1 MKTLAGWKFQGRNPA
16 SDPARIAQ
24 RSATIGWYCPT
35 VSEMMPERDG
45 GDERDARRQAI
56 EPIDEVDA
64 VDHADDPE
72 GGDAGRDVAAELDR
86 GRAENTPPRKSSGLL
101 TNVIDHAQGDGQA
114 GQDELEDE
122 LPARTDLPAVVD
134 EAERCGESGATEQG
148 RQGPEVDELAPC
160 RLLGVDDDPE
170 PVVDEERGDR
180 HPDEC
185 DRHRQATGARHGQDV
200 DTTAFV
206 GFVDGAGPCGEPHRE
221 GGQEEGRGPGRDE
234 RGDDEGNVLEVEVH
248 AAGNPGAGKR
258 AQMSWTS
265 RASSPISEES
275 SRPRSARTMS
285 VPTRSISTGPKPRVV
300 TAGDPTRMPEA
311 VFGGSGSKGIAFLL
325 TVMPMSSRSR
335 SASLPVTPN
344 GVTST
349 RSRWLSV
356 PPDTR
361 RAPAAASVRASAAAL
376 TIVRRWSSR
385 NASERASS
393 NATALAAMM
402 CMSGPPCVP
411 GKTALSIAAGEARAA
426 EHQAATRSAQR
437 LVGRRRDDVG
447 VRERARVEARGDEA
461 RDVRHVHHE
470 QRVVRAGDL
479 GKPLEVDDA
488 RVGAGA
494 RDDELRPD
502 LPRLDLERAVVDALV
517 LRRDAV
523 GVDLVP
529 ASREVDRRAVGQVA
543 AVGQAH
549 AKDPVTVVEHR
560 KVRGHVRLRARVRLD
575 VDVLG
580 TREQRD
586 RALLRE
592 RLDDVDE
599 LAAPVVALPGLTL
612 GVLVR
617 QPGALGLEHRRGDVV
632 LARDQ
637 LDLPGLPVTL
647 ADHRRPDLGI
657 DAGKAIRRLGVLRL
671 PAVDSHGHLGSNGGW
686 CADASVLASPCRSD
700 ERAQRDAG
708 RTVMRRARSRPRRG
722 VRR

>member
-1 MKTLAGWKFQGRNPA
+1 M
-16 SDPARIAQ
+16 
-24 RSATIGWYCPT
+24 
-35 VSEMMPERDG
+35 
-45 GDERDARRQAI
+45 
-56 EPIDEVDA
+56 
-64 VDHADDPE
+64 
-72 GGDAGRDVAAELDR
+72 
-86 GRAENTPPRKSSGLL
+86 
-101 TNVIDHAQGDGQA
+101 
-114 GQDELEDE
+114 
-122 LPARTDLPAVVD
+122 
-134 EAERCGESGATEQG
+134 
-148 RQGPEVDELAPC
+148 
-160 RLLGVDDDPE
+160 
-170 PVVDEERGDR
+170 
-180 HPDEC
+180 
-185 DRHRQATGARHGQDV
+185 
-200 DTTAFV
+200 
-206 GFVDGAGPCGEPHRE
+206 
-221 GGQEEGRGPGRDE
+221 
-234 RGDDEGNVLEVEVH
+234 
-248 AAGNPGAGKR
+248 
-258 AQMSWTS
+258 
-265 RASSPISEES
+265 
-275 SRPRSARTMS
+275 
-285 VPTRSISTGPKPRVV
+285 
-300 TAGDPTRMPEA
+300 
-311 VFGGSGSKGIAFLL
+311 
-325 TVMPMSSRSR
+325 
-335 SASLPVTPN
+335 
-344 GVTST
+344 
-349 RSRWLSV
+349 SV

-361 RAPAAASVRASAAAL
+361 RAPRGGERPGERGRVDDRPALVLSERVGAGLEQRDGLGRDDVHERAAL
-376 TIVRRWSSR
+376 
-385 NASERASS
+385 RAREDR
-393 NATALAAMM
+393 LVDR
-402 CMSGPPCVP
+402 GR
-411 GKTALSIAAGEARAA
+411 EARAA

-447 VRERARVEARGDEA
+447 VGERARVEARGDEA

-517 LRRDAV
+517 LRCDAV

-580 TREQRD
+580 TREQGD

-617 QPGALGLEHRRGDVV
+617 EPGALGLEHRRGDVV

-686 CADASVLASPCRSD
+686 CADASVLASALP
-700 ERAQRDAG
+700 
-708 RTVMRRARSRPRRG
+708 
-722 VRR
+722 VRRTSAARVRPKRHLADPFATAKRRSAVIAPDRRIDRLPSGSTDTTVDGVPEPSTGPPSTMSAIEPPS